1 MAALTNFDLGGAVDS
16 LTINSDIARMIANEV
31 LPPAAADF
39 KQMIIGAAESEFSSS
54 QGSILEHIRNI
65 GIGGVEEAGN
75 GFTIGLSLGGG
86 LARPSLSPLSGGV
99 DDIVGL
105 FISGWQIKKRRPFGM
120 WNGRMVGARPFWP
133 GMGFLSSA
141 VNEFNAKYAGE
152 GITASAG
159 Y

>member
-1 MAALTNFDLGGAVDS
+1 MATLTNFDLGNAIDS
-16 LTINSDIARMIANEV
+16 FAMSSDIARMIAKEL

-65 GIGGVEEAGN
+65 GVGGIEETAG

-86 LARPSLSPLSGGV
+86 LARPSLSPFSGGV
-99 DDIVGL
+99 SDIVGL
-105 FISGWQIKKRRPFGM
+105 FISGWRITKRRPFGM

-141 VNEFNAKYAGE
+141 VDEFNAKYAGM